1 MKQDQQDSNR
11 AATPPPTVTQRE
23 AAKSRILNAV
33 SGWLEARITEVFE
46 MADEGI
52 DEICW
57 DDLEEVREQICG
69 CVADDLHYDLGE
81 AVQAILAKSLSAKVR

>member
-1 MKQDQQDSNR
+1 
-11 AATPPPTVTQRE
+11 
-23 AAKSRILNAV
+23 
-33 SGWLEARITEVFE
+33 

-52 DEICW
+52 DQIVW

-81 AVQAILAKSLSAKVR
+81 AVQAILEEEFIGDGSVTKPFAVAAG